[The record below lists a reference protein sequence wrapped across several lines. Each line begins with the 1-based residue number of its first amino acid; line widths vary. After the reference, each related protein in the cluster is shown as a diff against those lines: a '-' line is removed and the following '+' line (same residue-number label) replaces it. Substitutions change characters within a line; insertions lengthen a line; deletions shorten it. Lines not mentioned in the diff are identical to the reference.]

1 MKKLGLQ
8 KGQKGQGLIRADSQ
22 IQMGGNL
29 KEMGDRAAEFK
40 SLTHRA
46 GKCCLGMVIGDL
58 HESYFKG
65 LGFESGKKR
74 ILL

>member
-1 MKKLGLQ
+1 
-8 KGQKGQGLIRADSQ
+8 
-22 IQMGGNL
+22 MGGNL
-29 KEMGDRAAEFK
+29 KEMGDGAAEFK
-40 SLTHRA
+40 SLTCRA

-65 LGFESGKKR
+65 LEFESGKKG